1 MARATPTRF
10 VIKEY
15 GNYTLMV
22 GVASAALSVTYIGA
36 TGQWP
41 ETGTV
46 FALGGIVAALPAIA
60 LAGKSAGKMLGVASP
75 ISIRHEITAGGGFA
89 PINREINGVAA
100 FFKSLPFDPR
110 LAFDPSFKDDPDVRS
125 KTIRYKEEAPP
136 PKWWKVDV
144 MKRTDRPTIITITLY
159 EDLLMAI
166 IEKGWRAQRQG
177 KAHPVSQRYLCS
189 LHYEALSG
197 QRLDDITYLAFV
209 KLGEQYRLFKARRQG
224 TSGKLAGSP
233 LWCRR
238 QLGLST

>member
-22 GVASAALSVTYIGA
+22 GMASAALSVAYIGA
-36 TGQWP
+36 TGHWP
-41 ETGTV
+41 ETGTIV
-46 FALGGIVAALPAIA
+46 AVGGTVAALPAIA
-60 LAGKSAGKMLGVASP
+60 LAGRSAGKMLGVASP

-100 FFKSLPFDPR
+100 FFTSLPFDPTFR
-110 LAFDPSFKDDPDVRS
+110 DDPDVISR
-125 KTIRYKEEAPP
+125 TARYKPEVAP
-136 PKWWKVDV
+136 PKWWRVDV
-144 MKRTDRPTIITITLY
+144 MKRADRPTIITVTLY

-177 KAHPVSQRYLCS
+177 KAHPISQRYLCS

-233 LWCRR
+233 IWCRR